1 MSGFQEGVYAIRKST
16 GKLCIHTS
24 ELSVS
29 DDDTLSLLFTVDAF
43 GEIWPKA
50 ITPNP
55 ETLECYDL
63 LYQSIGMMQAIM
75 SYSELQ
81 WAKIHSSAFDGYH
94 QLLDLLEAYLIQVCE
109 LQTFQTVAF
118 RHDFT
123 NVIDCL
129 YEGSIEDVN
138 IYKPV
143 NPQDNYNVVGTYI
156 LDNSKAKFLFKVPK
170 LHSNAT
176 KWEVRD
182 LISRVG
188 MFTQTHM
195 GDYSSN
201 RHHQVRNYILALLA
215 DTIRDFGKRVY
226 KNAPSL
232 SDKCWMPSSTVSAHP
247 DTSTGFIL
255 L

>member
-1 MSGFQEGVYAIRKST
+1 MSAFQKGVYAIRKST

-24 ELSVS
+24 EWSVS

-55 ETLECYDL
+55 EALECYDL

-81 WAKIHSSAFDGYH
+81 WAKIHTSDFDGYH
-94 QLLDLLEAYLIQVCE
+94 QFLDLLEAYLIQVCE
-109 LQTFQTVAF
+109 LQTLQTLAF
-118 RHDFT
+118 DNDFI
-123 NVIDCL
+123 NGIDRI
-129 YEGSIEDVN
+129 YEGSIEDVKT
-138 IYKPV
+138 YKSV
-143 NPQDNYNVVGTYI
+143 NSQDNYKVVGTYT
-156 LDNSKAKFLFKVPK
+156 LDNLEAEFLFEVPQA
-170 LHSNAT
+170 HSSVT
-176 KWEVRD
+176 KWVVID

-188 MFTQTHM
+188 MFTKTHM

-201 RHHQVRNYILALLA
+201 RHHEVRNYILALMA

-226 KNAPSL
+226 KKAPSL
-232 SDKCWMPSSTVSAHP
+232 SDECWIPSSAVSMH
-247 DTSTGFIL
+247 TNLSTGFIL